1 LNFLIDERP
10 YSINATGVSHT
21 NNDIENIAYLTVNY
35 QSGFIAHFNCS
46 WSSPVKI
53 RMMLLGGDEKMMVY
67 NDLEPTEKIR
77 IYDTRYEHTTDEEKR
92 KIMVEYRAGDV
103 YIPMIDSKEAL
114 FGMAADFLNSIINKT
129 EPLSSYKS
137 GLDVI
142 KILEASQKSIKQNG
156 KEILID

>member
-1 LNFLIDERP
+1 
-10 YSINATGVSHT
+10 
-21 NNDIENIAYLTVNY
+21 
-35 QSGFIAHFNCS
+35 
-46 WSSPVKI
+46 
-53 RMMLLGGDEKMMVY
+53 
-67 NDLEPTEKIR
+67 
-77 IYDTRYEHTTDEEKR
+77 
-92 KIMVEYRAGDV
+92 
-103 YIPMIDSKEAL
+103 MIDSKEAL